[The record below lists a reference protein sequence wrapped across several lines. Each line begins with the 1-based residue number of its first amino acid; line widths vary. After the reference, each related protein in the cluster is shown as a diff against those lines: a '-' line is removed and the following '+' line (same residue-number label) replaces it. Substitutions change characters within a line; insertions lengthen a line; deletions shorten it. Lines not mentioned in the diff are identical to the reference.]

1 MSFDSFEDF
10 FETGKTDKSKIA
22 NLEMITR
29 ELMTFNE
36 KIFTEL
42 ATIVDQLD
50 AKVTSIDQTIKV
62 LRSKIDNLSRV
73 AASPPPMSVPI
84 SPPNMGISPAP
95 SHPASMPGLPPP
107 PSPSGVP
114 SLPGLSPPPAPG
126 SPFGVGLTP
135 PPPATGNPFGV
146 GLTPPP
152 PADDP
157 LAKPS
162 PMAAQAAIRNELQE
176 AFKKIRQNLKE
187 DS

>member
-29 ELMTFNE
+29 QLMTFNE

-62 LRSKIDNLSRV
+62 LSSKIDNLSRV
-73 AASPPPMSVPI
+73 AVSPPPMSAPI

-126 SPFGVGLTP
+126 SPFGVG
-135 PPPATGNPFGV
+135 F
-146 GLTPPP
+146 TPPP